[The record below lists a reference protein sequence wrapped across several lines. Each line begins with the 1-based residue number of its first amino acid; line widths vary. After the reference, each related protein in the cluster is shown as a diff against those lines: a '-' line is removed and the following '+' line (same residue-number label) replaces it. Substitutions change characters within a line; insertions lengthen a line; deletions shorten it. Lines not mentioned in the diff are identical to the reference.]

1 MYLLSSLVEILTNYN
16 RIPAATASFF
26 AGHLANK
33 VGRVK
38 GVAIGE
44 LVFAVGAAIEAGAVK
59 SLGMLIVGVSA
70 CSLVNFSLLK
80 SGNIYVQVE
89 IT

>member
-1 MYLLSSLVEILTNYN
+1 VRFNSLIYN

-44 LVFAVGAAIEAGAVK
+44 FVFAIGAAIEAGAVK
-59 SLGMLIVGVSA
+59 SLGMLVVGV
-70 CSLVNFSLLK
+70 CIFFTLNPSLLK
-80 SGNIYVQVE
+80 VAAASCGH
-89 IT
+89 